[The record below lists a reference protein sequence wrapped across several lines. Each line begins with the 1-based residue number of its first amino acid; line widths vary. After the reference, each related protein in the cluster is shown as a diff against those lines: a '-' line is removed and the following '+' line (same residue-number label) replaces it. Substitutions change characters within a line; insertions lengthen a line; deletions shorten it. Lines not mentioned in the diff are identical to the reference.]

1 MRCLV
6 TGASG
11 FVGSAVVQH
20 LLERGHQVSVLLR
33 PNSSPV
39 RLEAFLKM
47 VKVISGDLSDTD
59 SLRQA
64 IARHPVDAVVHLAWS
79 GVTADDR
86 NCPRHISQN
95 LVATLA
101 VWEAACAAGCKVWIG
116 LGSQAEYGP
125 QNGVLREDICP
136 KPITAYG
143 VAKLAAGLATAK
155 MSEISGVRHVWLR
168 LLSAYGPG
176 DDERHMLPSVILS
189 LLARK
194 KPALTPG
201 EQVWDYL
208 YVDDAA
214 AAIASALEQP
224 ISGVF
229 NLGSGRTATI
239 RSIVEQIRDMIHP
252 GLPIGFGEVPY
263 RDDQVMHLEA
273 DITRLSQATGWRPA
287 TSLQQGLRQTIEW
300 YRERVT
306 RE

>member
-1 MRCLV
+1 MV
-6 TGASG
+6 E
-11 FVGSAVVQH
+11 VV
-20 LLERGHQVSVLLR
+20 
-33 PNSSPV
+33 
-39 RLEAFLKM
+39 
-47 VKVISGDLSDTD
+47 SGDLSDTD
-59 SLRQA
+59 SLRQV
-64 IARHPVDAVVHLAWS
+64 IPRHPVDAVVHLAWS

-86 NCPRHISQN
+86 NSTLQISQN
-95 LVATLA
+95 LLATLA
-101 VWEAACAAGCKVWIG
+101 IWEAAHAAGCKVWIG

-125 QNGVLREDICP
+125 QEGVLREDICP

-155 MSEISGVRHVWLR
+155 MSEISGVRHTWLR

-194 KPALTPG
+194 KPALTRG

-214 AAIASALEQP
+214 TAIVSALEQP

-229 NLGSGRTATI
+229 NLGSGHTATI
-239 RSIVEQIRDMIHP
+239 RAIVEQIRDMIDP

-287 TSLQQGLRQTIEW
+287 TSLQQGLQQTIEW